1 MLKYGYNK
9 EFYKDLR
16 ETKMWSE
23 AGEAEIKKVIGE
35 FKDSFKL

>member
-9 EFYKDLR
+9 EFYKDIR

-23 AGEAEIKKVIGE
+23 AGEEEIKKVIGE
-35 FKDSFKL
+35 FRSGFKI